1 MFRTT
6 HANDIV
12 TMRFAQL
19 AGLPVSAHVATRH
32 GGASPAPWAS
42 LNFSIV
48 RGDAPA
54 RVAENHARLAGA
66 LGYNRADL
74 VTCAQV
80 HGTGIAKVD
89 ARDAGA
95 RQAGCD
101 GMVTDT
107 PGLPLGLVFGDCV
120 PVLLYDGARHVLGV
134 VHAGWRG
141 TVNGAATALLWAMQ
155 AGFNTQPVDVRAC
168 IGPSIGPA
176 CYEVGNE
183 VLDMARAHLPNAEA
197 LFTWPQGAGHNP
209 HFDLWQAN
217 TSQLEA
223 AGVPAA
229 QIEVAALDTA
239 QNTQDFFSHRAEHGR
254 CGLFMMVAWLEES
267 G

>member
-1 MFRTT
+1 MLRTT
-6 HANDIV
+6 HANDLI
-12 TMRFAQL
+12 TLQFAQL
-19 AGLPVSAHVATRH
+19 TGLPIAAHVATRH

-42 LNFSIV
+42 LNFSIA
-48 RGDAPA
+48 RGDAPE
-54 RVAENHARLAGA
+54 RVAENHQRLAGA

-74 VTCAQV
+74 VTCTQT

-89 ARDAGA
+89 AQDVGSKRV
-95 RQAGCD
+95 GCD
-101 GMVTDT
+101 GLVTDT

-120 PVLLYDGARHVLGV
+120 PVLLYDATRHVLGV

-155 AGFNTQPVDVRAC
+155 AGFNTQPGDVRAC

-176 CYEVGNE
+176 SYEVGGD
-183 VLDMARAHLPNAEA
+183 VLDMARARLPHADM
-197 LFTWPQGAGHNP
+197 LFTWPQGPAQNP
-209 HFDLWQAN
+209 YFDLWQAN
-217 TSQLEA
+217 TSQLEV

-239 QNTQDFFSHRAEHGR
+239 QNTHDFFSHRAEHGR
-254 CGLFMMVAWLEES
+254 CGLFMMVAWLRETD
-267 G
+267 